1 MNRLKFIKNCC
12 YTALGVPLA
21 STVLQSCESIYY
33 ASSSKKANKLIIAK
47 SEFWKEKNGK
57 KSNRS
62 FVLVKP
68 ETSNFPICIQ
78 KIDNES
84 YVASLMR
91 CTHRN
96 CELNVGGGIYS
107 CPCHG
112 SEFSITGKVL
122 EGPAEENLKNYI
134 IELDENNLYVILS

>member
-1 MNRLKFIKNCC
+1 MDRLKFIKNCC
-12 YTALGVPLA
+12 YTAIGVPLGA
-21 STVLQSCESIYY
+21 AVLQSCESIYY
-33 ASSSKKANKLIIAK
+33 ASSSKSNNKLVVAR

-57 KSNRS
+57 KTNRS

-68 ETSNFPICIQ
+68 ETSDFPICIN
-78 KIDNES
+78 KIDNET
-84 YVASLMR
+84 YVASLMK
-91 CTHRN
+91 CTHRS

-122 EGPAEENLKNYI
+122 EGPAETDLKTYPI
-134 IELDENNLYVILS
+134 KLDANNLYVTL